1 MAENGRFVGPRG
13 PNFNP
18 LFTVFL
24 LITYKCSKKHHNKKS
39 DEFIHY
45 KIKVQKT
52 ANMAKKLFVLEGQI
66 SFKCRLLNMGK
77 NIIFKNQK
85 NHSKCKVQKTAKMAK
100 NGWLFLSWRADFLP
114 FFTIF

>member
-18 LFTVFL
+18 LFT
-24 LITYKCSKKHHNKKS
+24 
-39 DEFIHY
+39 
-45 KIKVQKT
+45 
-52 ANMAKKLFVLEGQI
+52 KKLFVLEGQI

-85 NHSKCKVQKTAKMAK
+85 KSFTRKISKSEKLRKWPKKGQK
-100 NGWLFLSWRADFLP
+100 
-114 FFTIF
+114 